1 MSFIDDLFKRLRNLW
16 QLSGEIG
23 SPRARAYM
31 QRFQRYEQAWNA
43 YYGKLEKPLKVK
55 PGGPDHNVRIN
66 YSRLIVDA
74 SVANLFGDELKVTL
88 DEQFAEAQGYLSEW
102 WEAAKMQ
109 QVLADCGINGGV
121 CGSGLLRLFD
131 KNAETGLYPRVITIN
146 PGVVDVE
153 TDPTDY
159 ERVLR
164 YFLTYPKNTGNVD
177 GRDNGLLRL
186 VIEPANDART
196 AWRLRE
202 QNAGFGGFQDGKV
215 TDWPYAF
222 APIFH
227 AKNLPAPNEFWGMA
241 DLEPDV
247 IDLNKSVN
255 FVRSNTNKIIYFHAH
270 PKTVGIGFNASA
282 LSTTPDEMITVN
294 NKDADIKNLEM
305 QSDLTSSREFARDM
319 EGAMHGVTRTPEASI
334 GKLENVGALSGTALR
349 ILFRPM
355 IEKTE
360 SKRRSYGSMIKGL
373 ARAVLTMGGFD
384 EAAAK
389 AKITIQ
395 WPEIL
400 PGDPETERKVAVMD
414 HQLGASKET
423 LLTRFGY
430 DAEKEAEKRAGEDTN
445 VGAALLDQFDRGNA

>member
-1 MSFIDDLFKRLRNLW
+1 MSFIDDLFTRLRNLW
-16 QLSGEIG
+16 VISGEIG
-23 SPRARAYM
+23 TPMARAYM
-31 QRFQRYEQAWNA
+31 ARFQRYEQAWNA

-55 PGGPDHNVRIN
+55 PGAPDHNVRIN
-66 YSRLIVDA
+66 YSRMIVDT
-74 SVANLFGDELKVTL
+74 SVANLFGDELKVLL
-88 DEQFAEAQGYLSEW
+88 DEQHAEAQDYIAEW

-121 CGSGLLRLFD
+121 CG
-131 KNAETGLYPRVITIN
+131 TGLVRMFAQDAESGPYPRVITIN

-164 YFLTYPKNTGNVD
+164 YILTYPKNAANAD
-177 GRDNGLLRL
+177 GRDNGLVRL
-186 VIEPANDART
+186 VVEPANDTRT
-196 AWRLRE
+196 AWVLRE
-202 QNAGFGGFQDGKV
+202 QNSSFNGFQDAKV
-215 TDWPYAF
+215 TPWNYAF
-222 APIFH
+222 PPIFH

-270 PKTVGIGFNASA
+270 PKTVGIGFNATQ
-282 LSTTPDEMITVN
+282 LSVSSDEMITIN
-294 NKDADIKNLEM
+294 SPNADIKNLEM

-319 EGAMHGVTRTPEASI
+319 ESAMHGVTRTPEAAI

-360 SKRRSYGSMIKGL
+360 TKRRSYGSMITRL
-373 ARAVLTMGGFD
+373 VRAALTLGGYD
-384 EAAAK
+384 AAAAK

-414 HQLGASKET
+414 HDLGVSKET

-430 DAEKEAEKRAGEDTN
+430 DAAKESTLRASEETN
-445 VGAALLDQFDRGNA
+445 VGASLLEQFDRGNA

>member
-177 GRDNGLLRL
+177 GRETGLLVVSVEAGSPADTAGMLIGDIL
-186 VIEPANDART
+186 V
-196 AWRLRE
+196 
-202 QNAGFGGFQDGKV
+202 
-215 TDWPYAF
+215 
-222 APIFH
+222 
-227 AKNLPAPNEFWGMA
+227 
-241 DLEPDV
+241 
-247 IDLNKSVN
+247 
-255 FVRSNTNKIIYFHAH
+255 
-270 PKTVGIGFNASA
+270 
-282 LSTTPDEMITVN
+282 
-294 NKDADIKNLEM
+294 
-305 QSDLTSSREFARDM
+305 EFAGQPMPD
-319 EGAMHGVTRTPEASI
+319 TD
-334 GKLENVGALSGTALR
+334 ALQS
-349 ILFRPM
+349 
-355 IEKTE
+355 
-360 SKRRSYGSMIKGL
+360 
-373 ARAVLTMGGFD
+373 
-384 EAAAK
+384 
-389 AKITIQ
+389 
-395 WPEIL
+395 
-400 PGDPETERKVAVMD
+400 
-414 HQLGASKET
+414 QLGAARIGQATPAAVLRGGELKS
-423 LLTRFGY
+423 LTV
-430 DAEKEAEKRAGEDTN
+430 N
-445 VGAALLDQFDRGNA
+445 VGERS